1 MSSQKFLGLD
11 ISLTGSGA
19 CIIDSDYSIIKTTL
33 ISVKP
38 EETGLRLFLIRNE
51 LQEFLKDYRNQVTLC
66 CIEGPSFGSKDGGRL
81 FQIGECTG
89 VLKLMLFELGIPLA
103 IAVPSQLKKYISG
116 TGKDVKK
123 EHIMLDIYKRYGVEL
138 RDNNVA
144 DAYVLSRI
152 CRDYSSLT
160 ANNKIP
166 EGILK
171 FQEEVLKAMCKT
183 HKVTS
188 ENPLL

>member
-1 MSSQKFLGLD
+1 MGSQKFLGLD
-11 ISLTGSGA
+11 ISLTGTGA
-19 CIIDSDYSIIKTTL
+19 CIVSSDYSIIKTAL
-33 ISVKP
+33 IAVKP
-38 EETGLRLFLIRNE
+38 SETGLRLFLIRNE
-51 LQEFLKDYRNQVTLC
+51 IQEFLKEHQGEITLC

-89 VLKLMLFELGIPLA
+89 VIKLMLFELGIPLA
-103 IAVPSQLKKYISG
+103 LAVPSQLKKYISG

-152 CRDYSSLT
+152 CRDYSSLVT
-160 ANNKIP
+160 HSKIP
-166 EGILK
+166 EGVLK
-171 FQEEVLKAMCKT
+171 FQEEVLKAMYKT
-183 HKVTS
+183 HKVES
-188 ENPLL
+188 DNPLL

>member
-1 MSSQKFLGLD
+1 MSSQKFVGLD
-11 ISLTGSGA
+11 ISLTGSGVCVLA
-19 CIIDSDYSIIKTTL
+19 SDYSIIDTAL

-38 EETGLRLFLIRNE
+38 EETGLRLFLIRN
-51 LQEFLKDYRNQVTLC
+51 QIQDFLKQHNKEVSLC

-89 VLKLMLFELGIPLA
+89 VLKLMLFELGIPIV

-123 EHIMLDIYKRYGVEL
+123 EHIMLDIYKKYNVEL

-144 DAYVLSRI
+144 DAYVLSRV
-152 CRDYSSLT
+152 CRDYSYLLSSHKL
-160 ANNKIP
+160 P
-166 EGILK
+166 EGIPK
-171 FQEEVLKAMCKT
+171 YQEEVLKAMYKT
-183 HKVTS
+183 HKNETD
-188 ENPLL
+188 NPLL